1 MNTGVILLLGNNII
15 RTNNPNNRNS
25 YRFMETKVSIFT
37 VIGILSIAVGVIHI
51 LLVNEHMTESYIW
64 GIAFLAIGV
73 PQLGYG
79 IVMIF
84 GERLG
89 TTTRKSL
96 YKIGIAA
103 NVLFVIIFISVRLCQ
118 SNQVLPFMIFK
129 KRQSC
134 TYGF

>member
-1 MNTGVILLLGNNII
+1 
-15 RTNNPNNRNS
+15 
-25 YRFMETKVSIFT
+25 METKVSIFT